1 MVEKH
6 HFIVLLYLWIA
17 ENPDRTAVT
26 FKFRLGVN
34 TISDKNL

>member
-17 ENPDRTAVT
+17 ANPDRTAVT